1 MGLSPG
7 APRGERARR
16 TSPGE
21 GGEGQVGPV
30 LWPGRLRM
38 RDFLR
43 TDSLIEA
50 GSEENFAKR
59 CGEGSELG
67 GRLLGLSPHAGKLM
81 TRPE

>member
-7 APRGERARR
+7 VPRGERARR
-16 TSPGE
+16 PCPE

-30 LWPGRLRM
+30 LRPGRLRM
-38 RDFLR
+38 REFLR

-59 CGEGSELG
+59 C
-67 GRLLGLSPHAGKLM
+67 R
-81 TRPE
+81 